1 MTNPRLLSAD
11 IEFGADKQENI
22 IHSLRNYFQS
32 SNIEATKDKYCVYDA
47 EDSSTHTRYE
57 IKARRHK
64 FGTYDTTIISY
75 NKKKAYKEGKRLLF
89 VFGFTDGLYYIEY
102 NDVLFDSFETK
113 SITYYRSGCA
123 TKPVSHY
130 CIPNDLLLPINL

>member
-32 SNIEATKDKYCVYDA
+32 SNIEATKDKYCIYDA
-47 EDSSTHTRYE
+47 EDASTHTRYE

-75 NKKKAYKEGKRLLF
+75 NKRKAYKEGRRLLF
-89 VFGFTDGLYYIEY
+89 VIC
-102 NDVLFDSFETK
+102 
-113 SITYYRSGCA
+113 ITL
-123 TKPVSHY
+123 
-130 CIPNDLLLPINL
+130 I

>member
-32 SNIEATKDKYCVYDA
+32 SNIEATKDKYCIYDA
-47 EDSSTHTRYE
+47 EDTSTHTRYE

-64 FGTYDTTIISY
+64 FGTYPKTISY
-75 NKKKAYKEGKRLLF
+75 NKRNASKNGNRLLF
-89 VFGFTDGLYYIEY
+89 VFSFTDGLYYIEY
-102 NDVLFDSFETK
+102 NDVCF
-113 SITYYRSGCA
+113 
-123 TKPVSHY
+123 V
-130 CIPNDLLLPINL
+130 